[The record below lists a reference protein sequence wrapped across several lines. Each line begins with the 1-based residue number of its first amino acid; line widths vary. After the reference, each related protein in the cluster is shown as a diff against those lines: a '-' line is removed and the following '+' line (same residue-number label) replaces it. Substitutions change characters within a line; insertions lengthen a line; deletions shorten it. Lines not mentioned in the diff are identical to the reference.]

1 MRRVLG
7 AVFSVTV
14 LVAAAQLA
22 MAARAPS
29 PGCSAT
35 RKATAADARGHIL
48 QPQPPGA
55 PIPCGTRTGF
65 GGGETRIFATSH
77 AVIYAP
83 AVFTPGPAGTGY
95 APQAPGP
102 RFQFLSSPSAL
113 AMTKDN
119 GGTWKA
125 VLPLGMT
132 WQPSDEQEYV
142 DRATGRFFF
151 YNFGGNPFPQTAQIP
166 SNPDA
171 ALFPGMEA
179 QLAWSADDG
188 ATWHHATTCCPALS
202 ENPRFV
208 AARAPKGGPQ
218 SQGYP
223 NVVYFCGNVTVMLLN
238 QVPNVRVCSRS
249 LDGGSTWSV
258 ASVLISHPVP
268 QHPECGSTGEDFGPT
283 DGSYPQAMPDGSL
296 VVLVSCGATYLAR
309 STDEGSTWPI
319 VRTAAGAPLPIPAFS
334 ELRTDPKG
342 NLYRAMESGG
352 HIELRVSRNA
362 GLTWGSPMIASA
374 PGITVGEAW
383 NLTVRAP
390 GEVAVSY
397 YGERADG
404 QTADGYLTATRNALD
419 ADPIFWSATVN
430 DPQIPMLNDG
440 SSRPPTGGIG
450 FLDFNGVD
458 IAPDGTPWASFIQD
472 CGANDVDPPCGDG
485 TSHAMWGARGFAGR
499 LLWPRPSVR

>member
-22 MAARAPS
+22 MAARAPG

-188 ATWHHATTCCPALS
+188 ATWHHATTCCPA
-202 ENPRFV
+202 
-208 AARAPKGGPQ
+208 
-218 SQGYP
+218 
-223 NVVYFCGNVTVMLLN
+223 
-238 QVPNVRVCSRS
+238 
-249 LDGGSTWSV
+249 
-258 ASVLISHPVP
+258 
-268 QHPECGSTGEDFGPT
+268 
-283 DGSYPQAMPDGSL
+283 
-296 VVLVSCGATYLAR
+296 
-309 STDEGSTWPI
+309 
-319 VRTAAGAPLPIPAFS
+319 
-334 ELRTDPKG
+334 
-342 NLYRAMESGG
+342 
-352 HIELRVSRNA
+352 
-362 GLTWGSPMIASA
+362 
-374 PGITVGEAW
+374 
-383 NLTVRAP
+383 
-390 GEVAVSY
+390 
-397 YGERADG
+397 
-404 QTADGYLTATRNALD
+404 
-419 ADPIFWSATVN
+419 
-430 DPQIPMLNDG
+430 
-440 SSRPPTGGIG
+440 
-450 FLDFNGVD
+450 
-458 IAPDGTPWASFIQD
+458 
-472 CGANDVDPPCGDG
+472 
-485 TSHAMWGARGFAGR
+485 
-499 LLWPRPSVR
+499 